1 MQQGDAAWHDLRDS
15 CAVTW
20 SEAGNALGI
29 GHDSRQAYMK
39 RKLGMKPK
47 KEANWRME
55 EGTKREPWAA
65 EMYYRFMRDH
75 AEHPVQL
82 WTDAFRRDPAD
93 HRLGGSVDRIVTDE
107 DGCKWVLEIKTVSL
121 IITGQICFRSVEA
134 RTRVMQRNA
143 LGAVAHV
150 VGATPGAR
158 SGFQGFDRIL
168 RGSELFG

>member
-29 GHDSRQAYMK
+29 GHDSRQGYMK

-47 KEANWRME
+47 KEAVWRME
-55 EGTKREPWAA
+55 EGIKREPWAA

-75 AEHPVQL
+75 ADHPVQL
-82 WTDAFRRDPAD
+82 WTDAFRRDWQD

-107 DGCKWVLEIKTVSL
+107 DGNKWVLEIKTVSL
-121 IITGQICFRSVEA
+121 VIA
-134 RTRVMQRNA
+134 A
-143 LGAVAHV
+143 
-150 VGATPGAR
+150 
-158 SGFQGFDRIL
+158 
-168 RGSELFG
+168 